1 MQNVM
6 ERYQTFRQVV
16 DDITL
21 MNNRFMNKVFDGNIP
36 ATQRMLRVILKND
49 KIKVRTVSV
58 QQWLQNLYG
67 HSAQLDSLAEDENG
81 TQFNVEIQRNDEG
94 ASAKRARF
102 YCGALDMHFLD
113 TGEKYEALPEAYV
126 IFITENDV
134 LKKGWA
140 LYNVQRCLTNN
151 GEVFED
157 GSHVVYVNAA
167 CQDDTPLGRLMQDL
181 NCKNP
186 AKMHYKELA
195 DTVNYFKT
203 TKEGEANMT
212 SVIEIYAENKAK
224 EAVAKAEK
232 QAAKKAAK
240 ATKKAAEKAAHQRYV
255 EVAKEMLADN
265 MSIEVVTRI
274 SKLSEE
280 EVRELAAKQSA

>member
-1 MQNVM
+1 MQDIMQNY
-6 ERYQTFRQVV
+6 ESISQVINDV
-16 DDITL
+16 TL
-21 MNNRFMNKVFDGNIP
+21 MDNRFLNKALDGNIP
-36 ATQRMLRVILKND
+36 ATQRMLRIMLNND
-49 KIKVRTVSV
+49 KIKVRKVGV

-67 HSAQLDSLAEDENG
+67 HSAQLDILAEDENG

-126 IFITENDV
+126 IFITEHDV
-134 LKKGWA
+134 LKKGWP
-140 LYNVQRCLTNN
+140 LYNVQRCLIGN

-157 GSHVVYVNAA
+157 GSHVVYMNAA

-181 NCKNP
+181 NCKDP
-186 AKMHYKELA
+186 ANMHYKELA

-203 TKEGEANMT
+203 TKEGEANMA
-212 SVIEIYAENKAK
+212 SVIEMYAKNQ
-224 EAVAKAEK
+224 AEK
-232 QAAKKAAK
+232 VAAKV
-240 ATKKAAEKAAHQRYV
+240 AEETAYQRNI

-274 SKLSEE
+274 SKLSED
-280 EVRELAAKQSA
+280 EVRALAAKQSA

>member
-1 MQNVM
+1 MQDIMQNY
-6 ERYQTFRQVV
+6 ESIRQVINDV
-16 DDITL
+16 TL
-21 MNNRFMNKVFDGNIP
+21 MDNRFLNKALDGNIP
-36 ATQRMLRVILKND
+36 ATQRMLRIMLNND
-49 KIKVRTVSV
+49 KIKVRKVGV

-67 HSAQLDSLAEDENG
+67 HSAQLDILAEDENG

-94 ASAKRARF
+94 ASEKRARF

-126 IFITENDV
+126 IFITEHDV
-134 LKKGWA
+134 LKKSWP
-140 LYNVQRCLTNN
+140 LYNVQRCLIGN

-167 CQDDTPLGRLMQDL
+167 CQEDTPLGRLMQDL
-181 NCKNP
+181 NCKDP
-186 AKMHYKELA
+186 SKMHYKELA

-203 TKEGEANMT
+203 TKEGEANMA
-212 SVIEIYAENKAK
+212 SVIEMYAKNQ
-224 EAVAKAEK
+224 AEK
-232 QAAKKAAK
+232 VAAKV
-240 ATKKAAEKAAHQRYV
+240 AEETAYQRNI

-274 SKLSEE
+274 SKLSED
-280 EVRELAAKQSA
+280 EVRALAAKQSA

>member
-1 MQNVM
+1 MQDIMQNY
-6 ERYQTFRQVV
+6 ESIRQVINDV
-16 DDITL
+16 TL
-21 MNNRFMNKVFDGNIP
+21 MDNRFLNKALDGNIP
-36 ATQRMLRVILKND
+36 ATQRMLRIMLNND
-49 KIKVRTVSV
+49 KIKVRKVGV

-67 HSAQLDSLAEDENG
+67 HSAQLDILAEDENG

-134 LKKGWA
+134 LKKGRP
-140 LYNVQRCLTNN
+140 LYNIHRSIDET
-151 GEVFED
+151 GEVFGD

-167 CQDDTPLGRLMQDL
+167 CQEDTPFGRLMQDL
-181 NCKNP
+181 NCKDPN
-186 AKMHYKELA
+186 KMHYKELA

-212 SVIEIYAENKAK
+212 SVIEIYAKNQ
-224 EAVAKAEK
+224 AEK
-232 QAAKKAAK
+232 AAKKAA
-240 ATKKAAEKAAHQRYV
+240 AKAAEETAHQRNV
-255 EVAKEMLADN
+255 EVAKKMLAEG
-265 MSIEVVTRI
+265 MSIEVTARI
-274 SKLSEE
+274 SELSEE
-280 EVRELAAKQSA
+280 EVRALAAKQSA

>member
-1 MQNVM
+1 MQDIMQNY
-6 ERYQTFRQVV
+6 ESISQVINDV
-16 DDITL
+16 TL
-21 MNNRFMNKVFDGNIP
+21 MDNRFLNKALDGNIP
-36 ATQRMLRVILKND
+36 ATQRMLRIMLNSD
-49 KIKVRTVSV
+49 KIKVRKVGV

-67 HSAQLDSLAEDENG
+67 HSAQLDILAEDENG

-126 IFITENDV
+126 IFITEHDV
-134 LKKGWA
+134 LKKGWP
-140 LYNVQRCLTNN
+140 LYNVQRCLIGN

-167 CQDDTPLGRLMQDL
+167 CQEDTPLGRLMQDL
-181 NCKNP
+181 NCKDPN
-186 AKMHYKELA
+186 KMHYKELA
-195 DTVNYFKT
+195 DTVSYFKT
-203 TKEGEANMT
+203 TKEGEANMA
-212 SVIEIYAENKAK
+212 SVIEMYAKNQ
-224 EAVAKAEK
+224 AEK
-232 QAAKKAAK
+232 VAAKV
-240 ATKKAAEKAAHQRYV
+240 AEETAYQRNI

-274 SKLSEE
+274 SKLSED
-280 EVRELAAKQSA
+280 EVRALAAKQSA

>member
-1 MQNVM
+1 MQDIMQNY
-6 ERYQTFRQVV
+6 ESIRQVINDV
-16 DDITL
+16 TL
-21 MNNRFMNKVFDGNIP
+21 MDNRFLNKALDGNIP
-36 ATQRMLRVILKND
+36 ATQRMLRIMLNND
-49 KIKVRTVSV
+49 KIKVRKVGV

-67 HSAQLDSLAEDENG
+67 HSAQLDILAEDENG

-134 LKKGWA
+134 LKKGRP
-140 LYNVQRCLTNN
+140 LYNIHRSIDET
-151 GEVFED
+151 GEVFGD

-167 CQDDTPLGRLMQDL
+167 CQEDTPLGRLMQDL
-181 NCKNP
+181 NCKDPN
-186 AKMHYKELA
+186 KMHYKELA

-203 TKEGEANMT
+203 TKEGEANMA
-212 SVIEIYAENKAK
+212 SVIEMYAKNQ
-224 EAVAKAEK
+224 AEK
-232 QAAKKAAK
+232 VAAKV
-240 ATKKAAEKAAHQRYV
+240 AEETAYQRNI

-274 SKLSEE
+274 SKLSED
-280 EVRELAAKQSA
+280 EVRALAAKQSA

>member
-1 MQNVM
+1 MQDIMQNY
-6 ERYQTFRQVV
+6 ESIRQVINDV
-16 DDITL
+16 TL
-21 MNNRFMNKVFDGNIP
+21 MDNRFLNKALDGNIP
-36 ATQRMLRVILKND
+36 ATQRMLRLMLNND
-49 KIKVRTVSV
+49 KIKVRKVGV

-67 HSAQLDSLAEDENG
+67 HSAQLDILAEDENG

-134 LKKGWA
+134 LKKGRP
-140 LYNVQRCLTNN
+140 LYNIHRSIDET
-151 GEVFED
+151 GEVFGD

-167 CQDDTPLGRLMQDL
+167 CQEDTPLGRLMQDL
-181 NCKNP
+181 NCKDPN
-186 AKMHYKELA
+186 KMHYKELA

-212 SVIEIYAENKAK
+212 SVIEIYAKNQ
-224 EAVAKAEK
+224 AEK
-232 QAAKKAAK
+232 AAKKAA
-240 ATKKAAEKAAHQRYV
+240 AKAAEETAHQRNV
-255 EVAKEMLADN
+255 EVAKKMLAEG
-265 MSIEVVTRI
+265 MSIEVTARI
-274 SKLSEE
+274 SELSEE
-280 EVRELAAKQSA
+280 EVRALAAKQSA

>member
-1 MQNVM
+1 MQDIMQNY
-6 ERYQTFRQVV
+6 ESIRQVINDV
-16 DDITL
+16 TL
-21 MNNRFMNKVFDGNIP
+21 MDNRFLNKALDGNIP
-36 ATQRMLRVILKND
+36 ATQRMLRIMLNND
-49 KIKVRTVSV
+49 KIKVRKVGV

-67 HSAQLDSLAEDENG
+67 HSAQLDILAEDENG

-126 IFITENDV
+126 IFITEHDV
-134 LKKGWA
+134 LKKGWP
-140 LYNVQRCLTNN
+140 LYNVQRCLIGN

-181 NCKNP
+181 NCKDPN
-186 AKMHYKELA
+186 KMHYKELA

-203 TKEGEANMT
+203 TKEGEANMA
-212 SVIEIYAENKAK
+212 SVIEMYAKNQ
-224 EAVAKAEK
+224 AEK
-232 QAAKKAAK
+232 VAAKV
-240 ATKKAAEKAAHQRYV
+240 AEETAYQRNI

-274 SKLSEE
+274 SKLSED
-280 EVRELAAKQSA
+280 EVRALAAKQSA

>member
-1 MQNVM
+1 MQDIMQNY
-6 ERYQTFRQVV
+6 ESISQVINDV
-16 DDITL
+16 TL
-21 MNNRFMNKVFDGNIP
+21 MDNRFLNKALDGNIP
-36 ATQRMLRVILKND
+36 ATQRMLRIMLNND
-49 KIKVRTVSV
+49 KIKVRKVGV

-67 HSAQLDSLAEDENG
+67 HSAQLDILAEDENG

-126 IFITENDV
+126 IFITEHDV
-134 LKKGWA
+134 LKKGWP
-140 LYNVQRCLTNN
+140 LYNVQRCLIGN

-157 GSHVVYVNAA
+157 GSHVVYMNAA

-181 NCKNP
+181 NCKDPN
-186 AKMHYKELA
+186 KMHYKELA
-195 DTVNYFKT
+195 DTVSYFKT
-203 TKEGEANMT
+203 TKEGEANMA
-212 SVIEIYAENKAK
+212 SVIELYAKNQ
-224 EAVAKAEK
+224 AEK
-232 QAAKKAAK
+232 VAAKV
-240 ATKKAAEKAAHQRYV
+240 AEETAYQRNI

-274 SKLSEE
+274 SKLSED
-280 EVRELAAKQSA
+280 EVRALAAKQSA

>member
-1 MQNVM
+1 MQDIMQNY
-6 ERYQTFRQVV
+6 ESISQVINDV
-16 DDITL
+16 TL
-21 MNNRFMNKVFDGNIP
+21 MDNRFLNKALDGNIP
-36 ATQRMLRVILKND
+36 ATQRMLRIMLNND
-49 KIKVRTVSV
+49 KIKVRKVGV

-67 HSAQLDSLAEDENG
+67 HSAQLDILAEDENG

-126 IFITENDV
+126 IFITEHDV
-134 LKKGWA
+134 LKKGWP
-140 LYNVQRCLTNN
+140 LYNVQRCLIGN

-167 CQDDTPLGRLMQDL
+167 CQEDTPLGRLMQDL
-181 NCKNP
+181 NCKDPN
-186 AKMHYKELA
+186 KMHYKELA

-203 TKEGEANMT
+203 TKEGEANMA
-212 SVIEIYAENKAK
+212 SVIEMYAKNQ
-224 EAVAKAEK
+224 AEK
-232 QAAKKAAK
+232 VAAKV
-240 ATKKAAEKAAHQRYV
+240 AEETAYKRNI

-274 SKLSEE
+274 SKLSED
-280 EVRELAAKQSA
+280 EVRALAAKQSA

>member
-1 MQNVM
+1 MQDIMQNY
-6 ERYQTFRQVV
+6 ESIRQVINDV
-16 DDITL
+16 TL
-21 MNNRFMNKVFDGNIP
+21 MDNRFLNKALDGNIP
-36 ATQRMLRVILKND
+36 ATQRMLRIMLNND
-49 KIKVRTVSV
+49 KIKVRKVGV

-67 HSAQLDSLAEDENG
+67 HSAQLDILAEDENG

-134 LKKGWA
+134 LKKGRP
-140 LYNVQRCLTNN
+140 LYNIHRSIDET
-151 GEVFED
+151 GEVFGD

-167 CQDDTPLGRLMQDL
+167 CQEDTPLGRLMQDL
-181 NCKNP
+181 NCKDPN
-186 AKMHYKELA
+186 KMHYKELA

-203 TKEGEANMT
+203 TKEGEANMA
-212 SVIEIYAENKAK
+212 SVIEMYAKNQ
-224 EAVAKAEK
+224 AEK
-232 QAAKKAAK
+232 VAAKVAAK
-240 ATKKAAEKAAHQRYV
+240 VAEETAYQRNI

-274 SKLSEE
+274 SKLSED
-280 EVRELAAKQSA
+280 EVRALAAKQSA

>member
-1 MQNVM
+1 MQDIMQNY
-6 ERYQTFRQVV
+6 ESIRQVINDV
-16 DDITL
+16 TL
-21 MNNRFMNKVFDGNIP
+21 MDNRFLNKALDGNIP
-36 ATQRMLRVILKND
+36 ATQRMLRIMLNND
-49 KIKVRTVSV
+49 KIKVRKVGV

-67 HSAQLDSLAEDENG
+67 HSAQLDILAEDENG

-126 IFITENDV
+126 IFITEHDV
-134 LKKGWA
+134 LKKGWP
-140 LYNVQRCLTNN
+140 LYNVQRCLIGN

-157 GSHVVYVNAA
+157 GSHVVYVNAV
-167 CQDDTPLGRLMQDL
+167 CQEDTPLGRLMQDL
-181 NCKNP
+181 NCKDPN
-186 AKMHYKELA
+186 KMHYKELA

-203 TKEGEANMT
+203 TKEGEANMA
-212 SVIEIYAENKAK
+212 SVIEMYAKNQ
-224 EAVAKAEK
+224 AEK
-232 QAAKKAAK
+232 VAAKV
-240 ATKKAAEKAAHQRYV
+240 AEETAYQRNI

-274 SKLSEE
+274 SKLSED
-280 EVRELAAKQSA
+280 EVRALAAKQSA

>member
-49 KIKVRTVSV
+49 KIKVRKVSV

-67 HSAQLDSLAEDENG
+67 HSAQLDILAEDENG

-126 IFITENDV
+126 IFITEHDV
-134 LKKGWA
+134 LKKSWP
-140 LYNVQRCLTNN
+140 LYNVQRCLIGN

-167 CQDDTPLGRLMQDL
+167 CQEDTPLGRLMQDL
-181 NCKNP
+181 NCKDPN
-186 AKMHYKELA
+186 KMHYKELA

-203 TKEGEANMT
+203 TKEGEANMA
-212 SVIEIYAENKAK
+212 SVIEMYAKNQ
-224 EAVAKAEK
+224 AEK
-232 QAAKKAAK
+232 VAAKV
-240 ATKKAAEKAAHQRYV
+240 AEETAYQRNI

-274 SKLSEE
+274 SKLSED
-280 EVRELAAKQSA
+280 EVRALAAKQSA

>member
-1 MQNVM
+1 MQDIMQNY
-6 ERYQTFRQVV
+6 ESISQVINDV
-16 DDITL
+16 TL
-21 MNNRFMNKVFDGNIP
+21 MDNRFLNKALDGNIP
-36 ATQRMLRVILKND
+36 ATQRMLRIMLNND
-49 KIKVRTVSV
+49 KIKVRKVGV

-67 HSAQLDSLAEDENG
+67 HSAQLDILAEDENG

-126 IFITENDV
+126 IFITEHDV
-134 LKKGWA
+134 LKKGWP
-140 LYNVQRCLTNN
+140 LYNVQRCLIGN

-167 CQDDTPLGRLMQDL
+167 CQEDTPLGRLMQDL
-181 NCKNP
+181 NCKDPN
-186 AKMHYKELA
+186 KMHYKELA

-203 TKEGEANMT
+203 TKEGEANMA
-212 SVIEIYAENKAK
+212 SVIEMYAKNQ
-224 EAVAKAEK
+224 AEK
-232 QAAKKAAK
+232 VAAKV
-240 ATKKAAEKAAHQRYV
+240 AEETAYQRNI

-274 SKLSEE
+274 SKLSED
-280 EVRELAAKQSA
+280 EVRALAAKQSA

>member
-49 KIKVRTVSV
+49 KIKVRKVSV

-67 HSAQLDSLAEDENG
+67 HSAQLDILAEDENG
-81 TQFNVEIQRNDEG
+81 AQFNVEIQRNDEG

-113 TGEKYEALPEAYV
+113 TGEKYEALPDAYV
-126 IFITENDV
+126 IFITERDV
-134 LKKGWA
+134 LKKGRP
-140 LYNVQRCLTNN
+140 LYNIQRCLTDN

-167 CQDDTPLGRLMQDL
+167 CQEDTPLGRLMQDL
-181 NCKNP
+181 NCKDPN
-186 AKMHYKELA
+186 KMHYKELA

-203 TKEGEANMT
+203 TKEGEANMA
-212 SVIEIYAENKAK
+212 SVIEMYAKNQ
-224 EAVAKAEK
+224 AEK
-232 QAAKKAAK
+232 VAAKV
-240 ATKKAAEKAAHQRYV
+240 AEETAYQRNI

-274 SKLSEE
+274 SKLSED
-280 EVRELAAKQSA
+280 EVRALAAKQSA

>member
-1 MQNVM
+1 MQDIMQNY
-6 ERYQTFRQVV
+6 ESISQVIN
-16 DDITL
+16 DITL
-21 MNNRFMNKVFDGNIP
+21 MDNRFLNKALDGNIP
-36 ATQRMLRVILKND
+36 ATQRMLRIMLNND
-49 KIKVRTVSV
+49 KIKVRKVGV

-67 HSAQLDSLAEDENG
+67 HSAQLDILAEDENG

-126 IFITENDV
+126 IFITEHDV
-134 LKKGWA
+134 LKKGWP
-140 LYNVQRCLTNN
+140 LYNVQRCLIGN

-167 CQDDTPLGRLMQDL
+167 CQEDTPLGRLMQDL
-181 NCKNP
+181 NCKDPN
-186 AKMHYKELA
+186 KMHYKELA

-203 TKEGEANMT
+203 TKEGEANMA
-212 SVIEIYAENKAK
+212 SVIEMYAKNQ
-224 EAVAKAEK
+224 AEK
-232 QAAKKAAK
+232 VAAKV
-240 ATKKAAEKAAHQRYV
+240 AEETAYQRNI

-274 SKLSEE
+274 SKLSED
-280 EVRELAAKQSA
+280 EVRALAAKQSA

>member
-1 MQNVM
+1 MQDIMQNY
-6 ERYQTFRQVV
+6 ESIKQVINDV
-16 DDITL
+16 TL
-21 MNNRFMNKVFDGNIP
+21 MDNRFLNKALDGNIP
-36 ATQRMLRVILKND
+36 ATQRMLRIMLNND
-49 KIKVRTVSV
+49 KIKVRKVSV

-67 HSAQLDSLAEDENG
+67 HSAQLDILAEDENG

-134 LKKGWA
+134 LKKGWPI
-140 LYNVQRCLTNN
+140 YNVQRCITDN

-181 NCKNP
+181 NCKDP

-195 DTVNYFKT
+195 DRVNYFKIS
-203 TKEGEANMT
+203 KEGEIYMT
-212 SVIEIYAENKAK
+212 DIIEAYAKNYAEKI
-224 EAVAKAEK
+224 AEK
-232 QAAKKAAK
+232 V
-240 ATKKAAEKAAHQRYV
+240 AEKTARKSNV
-255 EVAKEMLADN
+255 EFAKNLLAEG
-265 MSIEVVTRI
+265 MSEELIVRTT
-274 SKLSEE
+274 KLSLE
-280 EVRELAAKQSA
+280 EVRALAAKQSA

>member
-1 MQNVM
+1 MQDIMQNY
-6 ERYQTFRQVV
+6 ESISQVINDV
-16 DDITL
+16 TL
-21 MNNRFMNKVFDGNIP
+21 MDNRFLNKALDGNIP
-36 ATQRMLRVILKND
+36 ATQRMLRIMLNND
-49 KIKVRTVSV
+49 KIKVRKVGV

-67 HSAQLDSLAEDENG
+67 HSAQLDILAEDENG

-94 ASAKRARF
+94 ASEKRARF

-126 IFITENDV
+126 IFITEHDV
-134 LKKGWA
+134 LKKSWP
-140 LYNVQRCLTNN
+140 LYNVQRCLIGN

-157 GSHVVYVNAA
+157 GSHVVYMNAA

-181 NCKNP
+181 NCKDP
-186 AKMHYKELA
+186 ANMHYKELA

-203 TKEGEANMT
+203 TKEGEANMA
-212 SVIEIYAENKAK
+212 SVIEMYAKNQ
-224 EAVAKAEK
+224 AEK
-232 QAAKKAAK
+232 VAAKV
-240 ATKKAAEKAAHQRYV
+240 AEETAYKRNI

-274 SKLSEE
+274 SKLSED
-280 EVRELAAKQSA
+280 EVRALAAKQSA

>member
-1 MQNVM
+1 MQDIMQNY
-6 ERYQTFRQVV
+6 ESIRQVINDV
-16 DDITL
+16 TL
-21 MNNRFMNKVFDGNIP
+21 MDNRFLNKALDGNIP
-36 ATQRMLRVILKND
+36 ATQRMLRIMLNND
-49 KIKVRTVSV
+49 KIKVRKVGV

-67 HSAQLDSLAEDENG
+67 HSAQLDILAEDENG

-126 IFITENDV
+126 IFITEHDV
-134 LKKGWA
+134 LKKSWP
-140 LYNVQRCLTNN
+140 LYNVQRCLIGN

-181 NCKNP
+181 NCKDPN
-186 AKMHYKELA
+186 KMHYKELA

-203 TKEGEANMT
+203 TKEGEANMA
-212 SVIEIYAENKAK
+212 SVIEMYAKNQ
-224 EAVAKAEK
+224 AEK
-232 QAAKKAAK
+232 VAAKV
-240 ATKKAAEKAAHQRYV
+240 AEETAYQRNI

-274 SKLSEE
+274 SKLSED
-280 EVRELAAKQSA
+280 EVRALAAKQSA

>member
-1 MQNVM
+1 MQDIMQNY
-6 ERYQTFRQVV
+6 ESIRQVINDV
-16 DDITL
+16 TL
-21 MNNRFMNKVFDGNIP
+21 MDNRFLNKALDGNIP
-36 ATQRMLRVILKND
+36 ATQRMLRIMLNND
-49 KIKVRTVSV
+49 KIKVRKVGV

-67 HSAQLDSLAEDENG
+67 HSAQLDILAEDENG

-94 ASAKRARF
+94 ASEKRARF

-126 IFITENDV
+126 IFITEHDV
-134 LKKGWA
+134 LKKSWP
-140 LYNVQRCLTNN
+140 LYNVQRCLIGN

-167 CQDDTPLGRLMQDL
+167 CQEDTPLGRLMQDL
-181 NCKNP
+181 NCKDPN
-186 AKMHYKELA
+186 KMHYKELA

-203 TKEGEANMT
+203 TKEGEANMA
-212 SVIEIYAENKAK
+212 SVIEMYAKNQ
-224 EAVAKAEK
+224 AEK
-232 QAAKKAAK
+232 VAAKV
-240 ATKKAAEKAAHQRYV
+240 AEETAYQRNI

-274 SKLSEE
+274 SKLSED
-280 EVRELAAKQSA
+280 EVRALAAKQSA

>member
-1 MQNVM
+1 MLDIMQNY
-6 ERYQTFRQVV
+6 ESIRQVIHDV
-16 DDITL
+16 TL
-21 MNNRFMNKVFDGNIP
+21 MDNSFLNKALDGNIP
-36 ATQRMLRVILKND
+36 ATQRMLRIMLNND
-49 KIKVRTVSV
+49 KIKVRKVGV

-67 HSAQLDSLAEDENG
+67 HSDQLDILAEDENG

-113 TGEKYEALPEAYV
+113 TGEKYEALPDAYV
-126 IFITENDV
+126 IFITERDV
-134 LKKGWA
+134 LKKGRP
-140 LYNVQRCLTNN
+140 LYNIQRCLTDN

-157 GSHVVYVNAA
+157 GSYVVYVNAA

-181 NCKNP
+181 NCNDP

-212 SVIEIYAENKAK
+212 SVIEMYAKNH
-224 EAVAKAEK
+224 AEK
-232 QAAKKAAK
+232 VAAKVAAQV
-240 ATKKAAEKAAHQRYV
+240 AHQRNV
-255 EVAKEMLADN
+255 EVAKKMLADG
-265 MSIEVVTRI
+265 MSIEAVVRY
-274 SKLSEE
+274 SELSEE
-280 EVRELAAKQSA
+280 EVRALAAKQSA

>member
-1 MQNVM
+1 MQDIMQNY
-6 ERYQTFRQVV
+6 ESISQVINDV
-16 DDITL
+16 TL
-21 MNNRFMNKVFDGNIP
+21 MDNRFLNKALDGNIP
-36 ATQRMLRVILKND
+36 ATQRMLRIMLNND
-49 KIKVRTVSV
+49 KIKVRKVGV

-67 HSAQLDSLAEDENG
+67 HSAQLDILAEDENG

-126 IFITENDV
+126 IFITEHDV
-134 LKKGWA
+134 LKKGWP
-140 LYNVQRCLTNN
+140 LYNVQRCLIGN

-167 CQDDTPLGRLMQDL
+167 CQEDTPLGRLMQDL
-181 NCKNP
+181 NCKDP
-186 AKMHYKELA
+186 ANMHYKELA

-203 TKEGEANMT
+203 TKEGETNMA
-212 SVIEIYAENKAK
+212 SVIEMYAKNQ
-224 EAVAKAEK
+224 AEK
-232 QAAKKAAK
+232 VAEKVAAKV
-240 ATKKAAEKAAHQRYV
+240 AEETAYQRNI

-274 SKLSEE
+274 SKLSED
-280 EVRELAAKQSA
+280 EVRALAAK

>member
-1 MQNVM
+1 MQDIMQNY
-6 ERYQTFRQVV
+6 ESIRQVINDV
-16 DDITL
+16 TL
-21 MNNRFMNKVFDGNIP
+21 MDNRFLNKALDGNIP
-36 ATQRMLRVILKND
+36 ATQRMLRIMLNND
-49 KIKVRTVSV
+49 KIKVHKVGV

-67 HSAQLDSLAEDENG
+67 HSAQLDILAEDENG

-113 TGEKYEALPEAYV
+113 TGEKYEALPDAYV

-134 LKKGWA
+134 LKKGRP
-140 LYNVQRCLTNN
+140 LYNIHRSIDET
-151 GEVFED
+151 GEFFGD

-181 NCKNP
+181 NCKDP

-195 DTVNYFKT
+195 DTVNYFKS

-212 SVIEIYAENKAK
+212 SVIEIYAKNQ
-224 EAVAKAEK
+224 AEK
-232 QAAKKAAK
+232 VAAKVAEETAYKSNVEFAK
-240 ATKKAAEKAAHQRYV
+240 NLLAEG
-255 EVAKEMLADN
+255 
-265 MSIEVVTRI
+265 MSEEFIVRTT
-274 SKLSEE
+274 KLSEE

>member
-49 KIKVRTVSV
+49 KIKVRKVGV

-67 HSAQLDSLAEDENG
+67 HSAQLDILAEDENG

-134 LKKGWA
+134 LKKCWPI
-140 LYNVQRCLTNN
+140 YNVQRCLTDN

-167 CQDDTPLGRLMQDL
+167 CQDDTPLGRLMQDF
-181 NCKNP
+181 NCSNP
-186 AKMHYKELA
+186 AKMYYKELA
-195 DTVNYFKT
+195 DTVNYFKS
-203 TKEGEANMT
+203 TKEGEIDMTDIIEVYAN
-212 SVIEIYAENKAK
+212 NK
-224 EAVAKAEK
+224 
-232 QAAKKAAK
+232 
-240 ATKKAAEKAAHQRYV
+240 AEKAAAKAAEEATHQSNV
-255 EVAKEMLADN
+255 EVAKNLLMEG
-265 MSIEVVTRI
+265 MSEDFIVRTT
-274 SKLSEE
+274 KLSLE
-280 EVRELAAKQSA
+280 EVRALAAKQSA